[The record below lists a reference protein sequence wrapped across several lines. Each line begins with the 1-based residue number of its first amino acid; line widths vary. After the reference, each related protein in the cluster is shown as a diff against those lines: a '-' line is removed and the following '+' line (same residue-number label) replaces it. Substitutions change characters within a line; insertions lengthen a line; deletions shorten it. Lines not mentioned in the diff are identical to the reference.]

1 MKREDNPKLYD
12 EKVRAIQ
19 KVEQAW
25 KEARNEIRGAT
36 QETKSFRDS
45 LSVLAKEAAAGLTIA
60 GVFYGITNGIKTAI
74 QKNAELSDSYADVMK
89 TTGLTEESVDRLN
102 EKFKRM
108 DTRTANAQLL
118 ELASVAGKLGYSSER
133 DVEGFVRAADKIGV
147 ALGEDLGG
155 VEEAVNSLG
164 KLVNIFKVTDDF
176 ELEDALLKIGSAI
189 NTLGAEGTAAEK
201 NLIDFAQRMAGIA
214 PAANISLPTVLA
226 YGSVMDELGQ
236 SMESSSTAIGQFIVG
251 MGSDIPKYAKIAKMS
266 VKDFSDLLLKDAN
279 EAFLRVLDA
288 SKTAGGG
295 IQALAT
301 NMGILEVSGAR
312 GIQALGAMSDNI
324 DLVRTRM
331 DTATDSFELGTSVLE
346 EFETKNTN
354 LAANLEKLWNRIDK
368 IWQSTVFRSF
378 LTDITALMGD
388 TRTEVQKLSDEYVA
402 NTREMKGMEDQ
413 INPLKAR
420 YDELK
425 KQTTL
430 NKDEQNELG
439 SIINQIAELLP
450 SAATEWDKYGNAID
464 INRVKVEQMTFAH
477 KELLQARNEETI
489 NDLQKA
495 FKEYSGLAD
504 IYTKSANDLQDRID
518 NSDGGGLLSLL
529 GIDKKGL
536 WEKDM
541 KYATKQT
548 KLAMGE
554 AYDAAVKLREFGIE
568 LSPAQK
574 EVIDYFDGVAEAAK
588 KVKDVT
594 DPVDQPTTPKP
605 KPLSKEEQKKAEREA
620 EKQKRL
626 EQQAK
631 EHFARLLKEEELF
644 SAQQLIDQ
652 KEKNDREVSQLELN
666 YQKKIEKFEEF
677 KSKEGASKK
686 DKAAADEQIAKLE
699 TDRDAAVAALK
710 LKQEKDLAENIA
722 KVREQLSNKMETE
735 RQREISRINQ
745 HFNQLKKDAGTNEA
759 QLALIEEERAKALTD
774 AKIREEERLAKVKKA
789 IEDET
794 AAHSTNKWQQK
805 INEVQQRY
813 AREIQ
818 LLKERNS
825 EEIQE
830 SEAFKEV
837 MKAME
842 INKNIE
848 LQQIDQEK
856 WETIKDAAINVA
868 QTIAN
873 ATFSIISNNIQAES
887 NARLSALQEQRDKEL
902 SSKNLTEKR
911 KKEINE
917 KYDKMERAE
926 KLRAWQAQKKA
937 DILSAVINTALAVTR
952 ALPNFILAGAAGIAG
967 AAQIAVI
974 ASQKAPQFAKGG
986 LLPEGSSHAQGG
998 IHLIDSRTKQSVGN
1012 IEGGE
1017 PILSRNT
1024 YANNREVVDQL
1035 LYASQRRNGA
1045 RIQINPDVIDAE
1057 RAVRNGGFSPI
1068 ASNATT
1074 INNNTSV
1081 ESSDNG
1087 EMLALLRRIAE
1098 KDSTIV
1104 FSNRLY
1110 EDHKAQNMRIEDRA
1124 NA

>member
-1 MKREDNPKLYD
+1 
-12 EKVRAIQ
+12 
-19 KVEQAW
+19 
-25 KEARNEIRGAT
+25 
-36 QETKSFRDS
+36 
-45 LSVLAKEAAAGLTIA
+45 
-60 GVFYGITNGIKTAI
+60 
-74 QKNAELSDSYADVMK
+74 
-89 TTGLTEESVDRLN
+89 
-102 EKFKRM
+102 
-108 DTRTANAQLL
+108 
-118 ELASVAGKLGYSSER
+118 
-133 DVEGFVRAADKIGV
+133 
-147 ALGEDLGG
+147 
-155 VEEAVNSLG
+155 
-164 KLVNIFKVTDDF
+164 
-176 ELEDALLKIGSAI
+176 
-189 NTLGAEGTAAEK
+189 
-201 NLIDFAQRMAGIA
+201 
-214 PAANISLPTVLA
+214 VLA

-574 EVIDYFDGVAEAAK
+574 EV
-588 KVKDVT
+588 
-594 DPVDQPTTPKP
+594 
-605 KPLSKEEQKKAEREA
+605 
-620 EKQKRL
+620 
-626 EQQAK
+626 
-631 EHFARLLKEEELF
+631 
-644 SAQQLIDQ
+644 
-652 KEKNDREVSQLELN
+652 
-666 YQKKIEKFEEF
+666 
-677 KSKEGASKK
+677 
-686 DKAAADEQIAKLE
+686 
-699 TDRDAAVAALK
+699 
-710 LKQEKDLAENIA
+710 
-722 KVREQLSNKMETE
+722 
-735 RQREISRINQ
+735 
-745 HFNQLKKDAGTNEA
+745 
-759 QLALIEEERAKALTD
+759 
-774 AKIREEERLAKVKKA
+774 
-789 IEDET
+789 
-794 AAHSTNKWQQK
+794 
-805 INEVQQRY
+805 
-813 AREIQ
+813 
-818 LLKERNS
+818 
-825 EEIQE
+825 
-830 SEAFKEV
+830 
-837 MKAME
+837 
-842 INKNIE
+842 
-848 LQQIDQEK
+848 
-856 WETIKDAAINVA
+856 
-868 QTIAN
+868 
-873 ATFSIISNNIQAES
+873 
-887 NARLSALQEQRDKEL
+887 
-902 SSKNLTEKR
+902 
-911 KKEINE
+911 
-917 KYDKMERAE
+917 
-926 KLRAWQAQKKA
+926 
-937 DILSAVINTALAVTR
+937 
-952 ALPNFILAGAAGIAG
+952 
-967 AAQIAVI
+967 
-974 ASQKAPQFAKGG
+974 
-986 LLPEGSSHAQGG
+986 
-998 IHLIDSRTKQSVGN
+998 
-1012 IEGGE
+1012 
-1017 PILSRNT
+1017 
-1024 YANNREVVDQL
+1024 
-1035 LYASQRRNGA
+1035 
-1045 RIQINPDVIDAE
+1045 
-1057 RAVRNGGFSPI
+1057 
-1068 ASNATT
+1068 
-1074 INNNTSV
+1074 
-1081 ESSDNG
+1081 
-1087 EMLALLRRIAE
+1087 
-1098 KDSTIV
+1098 
-1104 FSNRLY
+1104 
-1110 EDHKAQNMRIEDRA
+1110 
-1124 NA
+1124 